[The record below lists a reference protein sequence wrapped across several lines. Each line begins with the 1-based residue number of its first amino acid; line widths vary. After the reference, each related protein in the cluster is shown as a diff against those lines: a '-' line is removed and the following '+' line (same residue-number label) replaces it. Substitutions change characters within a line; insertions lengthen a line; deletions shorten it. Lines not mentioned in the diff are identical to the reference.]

1 MIEGLSREQIEGILD
16 ALPVELI
23 FVDENEKLRYWNK
36 GDRRSRKDPADALGK
51 DIRGCHK
58 PETLPLV
65 EKLVD
70 NLKSGRKDEEE
81 FWVSYNDRILNRFI
95 AVRDKDGKYHGMI
108 EYLFNFKDLEKLA
121 EDKKEADKL
130 FP

>member
-1 MIEGLSREQIEGILD
+1 MEAIFD
-16 ALPVELI
+16 ALPVDIL
-23 FVDENEKLRYWNK
+23 FVDEDDSLRYWNK
-36 GDRRSRKDPADALGK
+36 ADKRTGPADALGK

-58 PETLPLV
+58 PESLPAL
-65 EKLVD
+65 EQMVD

-95 AVRDKDGKYHGMI
+95 AVRNKQGKYLGML
-108 EYLFNFKDLEKLA
+108 EYLLRFKDLEKLSD
-121 EDKKEADKL
+121 EKKEAHKL